1 MPKFI
6 SMEKISPLQR
16 LWNLIRLEKSEIV
29 SIYFYAGL
37 SGLIQLSLP
46 VGIQAII
53 GFVLG
58 AAMVTSI
65 YLLIF
70 LVVAGVAAVGL
81 LQINQMKVIE
91 RIQQKIFTRNA
102 FEFADIIPRFDLIK
116 TDGFYLPEKVN
127 RFFDTLNVQKGL
139 SKLLLDVPIAT
150 IQIVLGLL
158 LLGLYHPFFVVF
170 GIILLLILWLIFTF
184 TGKNGLDS
192 SLRESVFKYKVAG
205 WLQDM
210 ARVIHTFK
218 IAHGTH
224 LNLQKTDTL
233 VSGYLE
239 ARDTHFKVLL
249 FQYQT
254 LVFVKVAITTAMLTV
269 GTYLLLNQQLN
280 IGEFIAAELVILTV
294 INAVEKLIV
303 NLDSAYDVVTGLEKL
318 ATVTENLTERQGKFK
333 LSAREKGIDLELT
346 DFSFSFPGGK
356 TILENTSLQ
365 IPAGSKVCI
374 RAHQGSGKSTL
385 LKILGGFY
393 HEYSGS
399 LLVNNIPLTSYESQS
414 LREHFGA
421 FLSQKEV
428 FNGTVMENIT
438 MDRKNITPE
447 AINRLA
453 EKTGLLKDLKMLAQ
467 GLETSITAN
476 GKNVK
481 GSTLRSIM
489 LLRAMLNEPTLLLL
503 EEPWGGFEQPV
514 KEKITDYLLN
524 RPPNV
529 TVIVVT
535 NDEAFAASCDYLI
548 SLSTGFVTIH
558 KNY

>member
-1 MPKFI
+1 
-6 SMEKISPLQR
+6 MEKISPLQR
-16 LWNLIRLEKSEIV
+16 LWNLIRLEKSEV
-29 SIYFYAGL
+29 ASIYFYAGL

-65 YLLIF
+65 YVLIF

-102 FEFADIIPRFDLIK
+102 FEFADIIPRFDLVK
-116 TDGFYLPEKVN
+116 TDSYYLPEKVN

-158 LLGLYHPFFVVF
+158 LLGLYHPFFIVF
-170 GIILLLILWLIFTF
+170 GIVLLLILWLIFTF
-184 TGKNGLDS
+184 TGKSGLDS

-210 ARVIHTFK
+210 ARVINTFK
-218 IAHGTH
+218 IAHGNH
-224 LNLQKTDTL
+224 LNLQKTDTF
-233 VSGYLE
+233 VSGYLDS
-239 ARDTHFKVLL
+239 RSSHFKVLL
-249 FQYQT
+249 FQYKT

-280 IGEFIAAELVILTV
+280 IGEFIAAEIVILTV

-318 ATVTENLTERQGKFK
+318 ATVTENMTERDGKFK
-333 LSAREKGIDLELT
+333 LANPEKGIDLELI
-346 DFSFSFPGGK
+346 DFSFAFPGGK
-356 TILENTSLQ
+356 IILENTSLH
-365 IPAGSKVCI
+365 IPSGSRVCI
-374 RAHQGSGKSTL
+374 RAQRGSGKSTL

-399 LLVNNIPLTSYESQS
+399 ILVNNIPLTSYESQS
-414 LREHFGA
+414 LRENFGV
-421 FLSQKEV
+421 FFSQKEV
-428 FNGTVMENIT
+428 FNGSILENIT
-438 MDRKNITPE
+438 MDRKGITPE
-447 AINRLA
+447 TINQLA
-453 EKTGLLKDLKMLAQ
+453 EKTGLLHDLKMPVH
-467 GLETSITAN
+467 GLETSITSN
-476 GKNVK
+476 GKNVR
-481 GSTLRSIM
+481 GTVLRSIM
-489 LLRAMLNEPTLLLL
+489 LLRALLNEPSLLLL
-503 EEPWGGFEQPV
+503 EEPWAGFEEPV
-514 KEKITDYLLN
+514 KEKIISYLIN
-524 RPPNV
+524 RPPHV

-535 NDEAFAASCDYLI
+535 QDEAFASRCDYII
-548 SLSTGFVTIH
+548 SLNSGFATIQ
-558 KNY
+558 KNN